1 MKTHFVTSSD
11 MQWVQ
16 FGSYQQCFF
25 LACQFVEKDLDRVAW
40 IGHVRPAEKRAR
52 LLHELSSDGFVRI
65 DPPKF
70 LKSKDLKRAHRATV
84 GKSHG

>member
-16 FGSYQQCFF
+16 FGSYQRCFS
-25 LACQFVEKDLDRVAW
+25 LAYEFVEANVDRVVW
-40 IGHVRPAEKRAR
+40 VGHVRPAENLAR
-52 LLHELSSDGFVRI
+52 LLLEHSSAGPVRI

-70 LKSKDLKRAHRATV
+70 IRARDLKRAHRAM
-84 GKSHG
+84 GGACDE